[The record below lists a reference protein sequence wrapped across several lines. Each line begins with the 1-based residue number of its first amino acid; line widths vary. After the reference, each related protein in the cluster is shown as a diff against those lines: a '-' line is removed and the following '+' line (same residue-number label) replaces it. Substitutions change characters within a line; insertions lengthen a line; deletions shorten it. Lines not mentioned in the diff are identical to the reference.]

1 MIIDCQNFLYKAAEI
16 SKVMSGQESI
26 ECWIDILQ

>member
-16 SKVMSGQESI
+16 SKVTSGQDSI

>member
-16 SKVMSGQESI
+16 SKVMNGQEST
-26 ECWIDILQ
+26 EHSIDILQ